1 MPPKFSLQNVLDV
14 RHSRVEALEIEL
26 SKLMIL
32 QDDTQN
38 KLDSLNAYRRLLM
51 EKLSHLMEGDLDL
64 FTVEHLRLDIRETS
78 DLITLTEDELARV
91 ERMVEAKRDEL
102 VLAKQKEEA
111 LGILKKKRAEV
122 YESEQA
128 QMEARAQDDIYI
140 SLAYRSQL

>member
-1 MPPKFSLQNVLDV
+1 
-14 RHSRVEALEIEL
+14 
-26 SKLMIL
+26 MIL
-32 QDDTQN
+32 QDDTRN
-38 KLDSLNAYRRLLM
+38 KLDSLNAYRGLLM
-51 EKLSHLMEGDLDL
+51 EKLAHLMEGDLDL

-78 DLITLTEDELARV
+78 DLITFTEDELARV

-128 QMEARAQDDIYI
+128 QIESRAQDDIYI